1 MGTHWRESGY
11 LDAVGSTRHADF
23 ERTKTLWFALL
34 LTLTNGFIDAYTYFT
49 RGGVFANVQTG
60 NIILFAVDISEAK
73 LAAAMAH
80 VWSLLAFIIGIALA
94 SHIKSGRAER
104 LVPRPLLWTMAV
116 QAVALLIIGFV
127 PLSVPNSLVTI
138 PICFL
143 AAVQIGLFR
152 NIGELAYFPV
162 ATTGNLMRFVEAGY
176 DGFVEKSA
184 HSRRAFSIY
193 GALITTFTSG
203 AVIGALASRAW
214 FAHAIWLPAGCLALT
229 CLLIVLGGRRCG
241 DVVTASEDG

>member
-1 MGTHWRESGY
+1 MPQSWAPTGGNRATLTRWAVPVMPISSGPKHC
-11 LDAVGSTRHADF
+11 GS
-23 ERTKTLWFALL
+23 ALL

-49 RGGVFANVQTG
+49 RGECSRTSRPATSSCSPSTSRKRNSPPRWPY
-60 NIILFAVDISEAK
+60 L
-73 LAAAMAH
+73 
-80 VWSLLAFIIGIALA
+80 WSLLAFIIGIALA

-127 PLSVPNSLVTI
+127 PLSVPNSLRTI

-152 NIGELAYFPV
+152 NIGELACFPV

-176 DGFVEKSA
+176 DGFVESP
-184 HSRRAFSIY
+184 RIR
-193 GALITTFTSG
+193 G
-203 AVIGALASRAW
+203 
-214 FAHAIWLPAGCLALT
+214 
-229 CLLIVLGGRRCG
+229 VLSPSTAPSSPRSPKRCG
-241 DVVTASEDG
+241 DRRLPAVPGLRTRSGCRPAVWPSPAC